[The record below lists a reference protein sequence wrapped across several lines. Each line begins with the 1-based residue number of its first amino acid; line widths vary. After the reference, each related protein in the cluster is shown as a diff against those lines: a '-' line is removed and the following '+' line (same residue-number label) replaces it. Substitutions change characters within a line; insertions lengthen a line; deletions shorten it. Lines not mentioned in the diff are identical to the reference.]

1 MNKMR
6 EKYNSI
12 FIDLLAVS
20 NEDLS
25 DLKYQGSPSWDSIGH
40 MQLISRI
47 EDEFDLMF
55 ETVDIIDFSS
65 YEKGIEILKKY
76 NVEL

>member
-20 NEDLS
+20 NEDLF

>member
-1 MNKMR
+1 MSDLL

-20 NEDLS
+20 NKDLLE
-25 DLKYQGSPSWDSIGH
+25 LKYQGSPSWDSIGH